1 MIEEEETTNDRWLDD
16 VAFRLVEGSR
26 MIVNLK
32 DRTAA

>member
-1 MIEEEETTNDRWLDD
+1 MTEEEETINDRWPDE

-26 MIVNLK
+26 MIVNHK